1 MSDIYAN
8 LFRLFRYIVPDIE
21 EEALH
26 AMLPFLNV
34 KTYRKGEVI
43 SPEGKT
49 NSYISYIDYGVVMPY
64 NFIDGKKHVYNFFF
78 EHEFTADYESF
89 LTRQPAKYGLEALE
103 DTMLIHLH
111 YDDLQQLYQRFHKLE
126 RVGRLSAEAQFLR
139 LVERSF
145 SLQSEKPEERYLR
158 LLKEKPQVQQRVPQ
172 YLLAAFV
179 GITPEALSRIRAR
192 LAKA

>member
-1 MSDIYAN
+1 MSDTYAS
-8 LFRLFRYIVPDIE
+8 FFRYLRFVVPDME
-21 EEALH
+21 DEVFQ
-26 AMLPFLNV
+26 AMIPVLTV
-34 KTYRKGEVI
+34 KTYRKGAII
-43 SPEGKT
+43 SPEGKVNNLT
-49 NSYISYIDYGVVMPY
+49 SFIDYGVVMPY

-78 EHEFTADYESF
+78 ENEFTTDYESF

-103 DTMLIHLH
+103 DTQLINLH
-111 YDDLQQLYQRFHKLE
+111 YDDLQKLYQRFHKLE
-126 RVGRLSAEAQFLR
+126 RVGRLAAEAQFLR

-158 LLKEKPQVQQRVPQ
+158 ILKEKPQVQQRVPQ